1 MKKPLKKTRS
11 RNSLLYIIII
21 GFLFIY
27 LTIVFFKSFS
37 TSLFVQ
43 KKDRVQI
50 LMYGQNAGFYSLG
63 IQDPRN
69 YVLYYPADLKV
80 QLPGGYGSYRIGSI
94 GKLVSLDKKPE
105 LYQKTFSLVT
115 SSFVDFYFYPS
126 NVEVFDGEEEQ
137 KEITKPTASDIF
149 FMNSNAGFWDKVYLI
164 MFLSNKNKDDFR
176 LLKYKEVYEVKGDLF
191 FMQDEFA
198 KKNIGL
204 FYQKIYRQEKK
215 NVQILYTTHYRAADR
230 ISQMLEGG
238 GIRVSDISLNINPTQ
253 TKTCIVKESSSD
265 FTYTARSIA
274 SFFHCDLKEGKT
286 DVYDI
291 ILELGGKEKE
301 WEVSS
306 DKLQQ

>member
-1 MKKPLKKTRS
+1 MKKPVKTKQS
-11 RNSLLYIIII
+11 RNSFLYLLIIS
-21 GFLFIY
+21 FLFIY
-27 LTIVFFKSFS
+27 IVFEFVKSFS
-37 TSLFVQ
+37 GSLFV
-43 KKDRVQI
+43 KDKDRVQI
-50 LMYGQNAGFYSLG
+50 VMYGQNTGFYSLG

-126 NVEVFDGEEEQ
+126 NIEVYDGEEEL
-137 KEITKPTASDIF
+137 KEISKPTASDIF
-149 FMNSNAGFWDKVYLI
+149 FMNSNAGFWDKIYLI
-164 MFLSNKNKDDFR
+164 MYFSNKNKDDFR
-176 LLKYKEVYEVKGDLF
+176 LLRYKEVYEVKGDLF
-191 FMQDEFA
+191 FLQDEFT

-204 FYQKIYRQEKK
+204 FYQKTYRHEKK
-215 NVQILYTTHYRAADR
+215 NVQIYYTKYYTAADR
-230 ISQMLEGG
+230 IAQMLEGG
-238 GIRVSDISLNINPTQ
+238 GIRVSDISLNINPTK
-253 TKTCIVKESSSD
+253 TKTCIVKESSTEFSH
-265 FTYTARSIA
+265 TARSIA
-274 SFFHCDLKEGKT
+274 SFFHCDLKQGKT

-306 DKLQQ
+306 DQ